1 MRISTHTLF
10 SVGQSRISDLQS
22 SLMKI
27 QQQIASGR
35 RILTPA
41 DDPIGASQVLNLD
54 QGQAM
59 NQQYASNRLQAGNAL
74 REQEGVLASLGDLTQ
89 NMKTLLA
96 QVGNGA
102 LDDQQRGFLAVEL
115 EGQFD
120 QLLSLA
126 NSKDS
131 LGNYLF
137 SGFRND
143 LPAYTKTSGGAS
155 FEGDTGT
162 RTLQVDASRRLT
174 TSITGAQLFERID
187 TGTSSSPGVVQ
198 NIFSTVRQLSDALKS
213 PATTPSGQASLS
225 AASAGASNALTTL
238 LDRVLS
244 ARAAVGAQQKEID
257 ALESAGS
264 ARDLEYAQAKSTLQ
278 DVDYTKAISDLSQQ
292 QMTLEAAMKS
302 FKSVSELSLF
312 SIL

>member
-1 MRISTHTLF
+1 MRISTNTLF
-10 SVGQSRISDLQS
+10 SIGQSRIGDLQS

-59 NQQYASNRLQAGNAL
+59 NQQYASNRVQAGNAL

-89 NMKTLLA
+89 NMKELLA

-102 LDDQQRGFLAVEL
+102 LDDQQRGFLAVAL
-115 EGQFD
+115 DGQFD

-137 SGFRND
+137 SGFSNGIPSYART
-143 LPAYTKTSGGAS
+143 PGGAS
-155 FEGDTGT
+155 FQGDTGT
-162 RTLQVDASRRLT
+162 RTLQVDASRRVT
-174 TSITGAQLFERID
+174 TSTTGAQLFEGID
-187 TGTSSSPGVVQ
+187 TGTSASPGVVQ
-198 NIFSTVRQLSDALKS
+198 NIFATVRQLSDALKS
-213 PATTPSGQASLS
+213 PATTAPGQAALS
-225 AASAGASNALTTL
+225 AASSGASNALTTL

-257 ALESAGS
+257 ALDSAGS

-278 DVDYTKAISDLSQQ
+278 DVDYTKAISDLSQRQ
-292 QMTLEAAMKS
+292 ITLEAAMKS
-302 FKSVSELSLF
+302 FKSVSGLSLF
-312 SIL
+312 ALL